1 MLLGGIFEKSKQNC
15 TQSKEYFRILQNKLL
30 IQYKCTKVKSRVYTK
45 QQVADSVQQS
55 TWPLSVYKLYM
66 I

>member
-30 IQYKCTKVKSRVYTK
+30 IQYK
-45 QQVADSVQQS
+45 
-55 TWPLSVYKLYM
+55 LYKGKK
-66 I
+66 